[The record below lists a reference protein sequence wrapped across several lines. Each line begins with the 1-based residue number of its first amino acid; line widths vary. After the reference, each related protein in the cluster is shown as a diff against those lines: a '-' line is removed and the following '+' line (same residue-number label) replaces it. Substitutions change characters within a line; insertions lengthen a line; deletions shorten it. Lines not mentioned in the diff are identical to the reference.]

1 MLKYHNLKTLTTQ
14 ISFSHGLN
22 NPNEWYALK
31 RLKETIFVIDLLLF
45 FIFSETDLSTPD
57 NKIYHGDNCI

>member
-1 MLKYHNLKTLTTQ
+1 MVCSEK
-14 ISFSHGLN
+14 
-22 NPNEWYALK
+22 K

-57 NKIYHGDNCI
+57 NKIYHGEDNCI